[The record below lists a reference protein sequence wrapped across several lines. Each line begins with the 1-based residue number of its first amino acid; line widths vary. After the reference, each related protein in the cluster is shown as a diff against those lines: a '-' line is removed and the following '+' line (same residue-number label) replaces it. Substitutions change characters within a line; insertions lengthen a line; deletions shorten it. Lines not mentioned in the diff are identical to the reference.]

1 MPIASTMS
9 GPPMVIRLMAEQR
22 KRCLAT
28 ILSSAE
34 SSAWWQNLDRAQQ
47 DEFRDQ
53 VRSALAIFYD
63 FSRDVLK
70 VQDEDGHAAVRND
83 LALELIQ
90 AVYQQNKSI
99 AERLALA

>member
-1 MPIASTMS
+1 MA
-9 GPPMVIRLMAEQR
+9 VRLMAEQR

-34 SSAWWQNLDRAQQ
+34 SSAWWAKLDRHQQ
-47 DEFRDQ
+47 DAYRDQ

-63 FSRDVLK
+63 FARDVLK
-70 VQDEDGHAAVRND
+70 VQDEDSGVRND

-90 AVYQQNKSI
+90 AVYQQNLTI
-99 AERLALA
+99 AERLHLVP